1 MTMEE
6 GRVVEWML
14 AVGDAVEK
22 GATVLVIESEKAEV
36 EIEATVSG
44 ILRHVYAQPDETLPC
59 GALLGAIT
67 DSPEEPFD
75 AEAFGREHAT
85 PAVETERPAPARSAP
100 AERRAPGERV
110 PATPAARRLARELG
124 VELAVVSGTGP
135 GGRVTAE
142 DVEAAAGPA
151 GDRVEVAPGVSLDV
165 PRQGEGDPVLL
176 LPGFGTDVSVFARQ
190 VPVLAESYEVFGVN
204 PRGVGSSSAPAGHAY
219 DVEQGA
225 DDAAA
230 VADGPCHV
238 VGASLGAAVAIELA
252 LRHPGSVRSLC
263 LITPFA
269 RASGRLV
276 AVMDAWCRLAAEA
289 GPETLAVALLPWF
302 FAPSS
307 LADDRSRERLSRGL
321 AATLARVPAATLS
334 RAAEGA
340 RAWERSDGD
349 LSTLR
354 VPTLVVA
361 AESDLLTPHGSELAA
376 RIPRARCVVVPEA
389 GHAVGLEAPDTVNAA
404 LLEHLASVP

>member
-6 GRVVEWML
+6 GRVVEWVA

-44 ILRHVYAQPDETLPC
+44 TLRCVYADPNETLPC

-67 DSPEEPFD
+67 DSPDEPFD
-75 AEAFGREHAT
+75 AEAFAREHA
-85 PAVETERPAPARSAP
+85 APAAEPERSERAPSAP
-100 AERRAPGERV
+100 APRRAPGERV
-110 PATPAARRLARELG
+110 PATPAARRRARELG
-124 VELAVVSGTGP
+124 VELAGLAGSGP
-135 GGRVTAE
+135 GGRVTVE

-151 GDRVEVAPGVSLDV
+151 GDRVEVAPGVALDV

-190 VPVLAESYEVFGVN
+190 VPALAESYEVFGVN
-204 PRGVGSSSAPAGHAY
+204 PRGVAASSAPDADVY
-219 DVEQGA
+219 DVEQSA

-230 VADGPCHV
+230 VAEGPAHV
-238 VGASLGAAVAIELA
+238 VGASLGSAVAIELA
-252 LRHPGSVRSLC
+252 LRHPDKVRSLC
-263 LITPFA
+263 LVTPFA

-276 AVMDAWCRLAAEA
+276 AVTESWCRLAAGA
-289 GPETLAVALLPWF
+289 DAETLAVSLLPWF
-302 FAPSS
+302 FAGSS
-307 LADDRSRERLSRGL
+307 LADDSSRERLARGL
-321 AATLARVPAATLS
+321 AATLSRVPASTLS
-334 RAAEGA
+334 RVATGL
-340 RAWERSDGD
+340 RAWERGD
-349 LSTLR
+349 EDLAALR

-361 AESDLLTPHGSELAA
+361 AESDLLTPGGAELAK
-376 RIPRARCVVVPEA
+376 RIPGARCLVVPEA

-404 LLEHLASVP
+404 LLEHLASAP